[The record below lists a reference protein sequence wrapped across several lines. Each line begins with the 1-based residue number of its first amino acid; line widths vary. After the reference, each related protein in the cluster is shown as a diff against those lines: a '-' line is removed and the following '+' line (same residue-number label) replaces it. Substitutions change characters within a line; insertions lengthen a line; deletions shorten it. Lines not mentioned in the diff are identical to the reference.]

1 MSLGSRLSL
10 RHCKKTL
17 FQNLLA
23 IGVQNSFNIEC
34 LFQHSK
40 SVGNSLTFFLSLSS
54 IKTLDVTVETTTKS
68 RCLLTE
74 RYCLLFNWLVF
85 SYSVPRLHS
94 SCCPP
99 HLSCPPRQSRGRE
112 ALRSPGG
119 GPAVRPAPPGSRR
132 EGVSG
137 PASCFRQHWPSSLA
151 SLAARHPQP
160 CNQINQ

>member
-54 IKTLDVTVETTTKS
+54 IKTLDVTVEITTKS

-74 RYCLLFNWLVF
+74 RDCLLFNWLVF

-132 EGVSG
+132 AAASG
-137 PASCFRQHWPSSLA
+137 QDSGSRQRWLFWSA
-151 SLAARHPQP
+151 SLEVQHPQF
-160 CNQINQ
+160 CNIVN